1 MTMIDKK
8 RFENY
13 LLDKIIESKAMR
25 DRADK
30 DLSKA
35 KTQEHKSIFYVA
47 GIRADERI
55 TAYEELLRKI
65 GE

>member
-1 MTMIDKK
+1 MQSIEWKPI
-8 RFENY
+8 ENY

-35 KTQEHKSIFYVA
+35 KTQEHKSIYYVA

-55 TAYEELLRKI
+55 KVYEELLRKL

>member
-1 MTMIDKK
+1 MIDKK
-8 RFENY
+8 RFETY
-13 LLDKIIESKAMR
+13 LLANIVISKSMR

-35 KTQEHKSIFYVA
+35 KTQEQKSIFYVA

-55 TAYEELLRKI
+55 KVYEELLRKL